1 MKLLALDQSSRIT
14 GFSIWEDDELV
25 KSGTVDI
32 GSISDLGER
41 LNYLRN
47 WVINLIEDNDIDYF
61 AFEDIQLQGNVA
73 NNVKTF
79 KTLAEVFGVMHELSV
94 SLQIPYEAVL
104 ASSWKSSLG
113 IKGRNRAE
121 QKRNA
126 QTFILNK
133 YSLKVTQDEADA
145 ICIGAYV
152 TKNAK
157 PCFDWSE

>member
-25 KSGTVDI
+25 KSGTIDI

-41 LNYLRN
+41 LNHLRN

-94 SLQIPYEAVL
+94 NLQIPYEAVL

-126 QTFILNK
+126 QTFVLNK
-133 YSLKVTQDEADA
+133 YNLKVTQDEADA
-145 ICIGAYV
+145 ICIGAYIA
-152 TKNAK
+152 KNAK